1 MELTVTQRFFQV
13 QIFIIIN
20 ALGKKVNIILESYR
34 IYSKLNRFKYF
45 MPGTRSTPNPVEW
58 WKPSIINGQ
67 SMKFDVSLITQK
79 RFWSVRVILGSL
91 WSLCRNNST
100 ILGQRISPSTLSG
113 LIKDGISLIVW
124 FGILQIMLSIRN
136 AYTTQ
141 KNIFRLSFISL
152 GN

>member
-67 SMKFDVSLITQK
+67 SMKFDVSLITPKKGFGVWGQ
-79 RFWSVRVILGSL
+79 FWRVCGACARATQLSRAKGSHPVLYQVLSKMGLVYVFDLGYYRSFFL
-91 WSLCRNNST
+91 LEMLTRHN
-100 ILGQRISPSTLSG
+100 RIQEYS
-113 LIKDGISLIVW
+113 
-124 FGILQIMLSIRN
+124 
-136 AYTTQ
+136 
-141 KNIFRLSFISL
+141 
-152 GN
+152 